1 MTMRFFQQK
10 AKHES
15 PTALDLANP
24 DVEQNSR
31 IADLDHENTYAVTKD
46 ENQHIV
52 DPQTE
57 ARLRRRFDRNL
68 MPLVFV
74 LC

>member
-1 MTMRFFQQK
+1 MTMRFLQQD

-15 PTALDLANP
+15 PTALDLAGP
-24 DVEQNSR
+24 DVEKNLR
-31 IADLDHENTYAVTKD
+31 IADLDHENTYAVSKD
-46 ENQHIV
+46 EKQHIV
-52 DPQTE
+52 DSRTE